1 MDLGEFITALIRSF
15 IEGIRRN
22 KLPVSFSLVALV
34 LTTAFAL
41 TSNFDERPRYRK
53 FVLPEIEKA
62 ENQFFYQMRQAEQET
77 EEPARALYFLEG
89 HRRARNV
96 IQVLES
102 EHPMT
107 EDGKKAQ
114 FELLRYYMLVDEQL
128 AIIRTEMSN
137 NDSYDYI
144 GEWKRANAQLL
155 PIREQ
160 WLRWLNASDRPSS

>member
-1 MDLGEFITALIRSF
+1 MDLSEFITALLRSI

-22 KLPVSFSLVALV
+22 KLPVCLSLVALV

-41 TSNFDERPRYRK
+41 TSNFDERPRYRR

-62 ENQFFYQMRQAEQET
+62 ETQFFDQMREAEHET
-77 EEPARALYFLEG
+77 QEPARALYFLEG
-89 HRRARNV
+89 HRRAKNV
-96 IQVLES
+96 LRVVES

-114 FELLRYYMLVDEQL
+114 FELLRYYTLLDEQL
-128 AIIRTEMSN
+128 AIIRTEMST

-144 GEWKRANAQLL
+144 GAWKQANAQLQ
-155 PIREQ
+155 PIRDR
-160 WLRWLNASDRPSS
+160 WLRWLNASNR

>member
-1 MDLGEFITALIRSF
+1 MDLSEFITALLRS
-15 IEGIRRN
+15 IVEGIRRN
-22 KLPVSFSLVALV
+22 KLPVCLSLVALV

-41 TSNFDERPRYRK
+41 TSNFDERPRYRR

-62 ENQFFYQMRQAEQET
+62 ETQFFNQMREAENET

-89 HRRARNV
+89 HRRAKNV

-114 FELLRYYMLVDEQL
+114 SELLRYYTLLDEQL

-155 PIREQ
+155 PIREH
-160 WLRWLNASDRPSS
+160 WLGWLNSSNR

>member
-1 MDLGEFITALIRSF
+1 MDLSEFITALLRS
-15 IEGIRRN
+15 IVEGIRRN
-22 KLPVSFSLVALV
+22 KLPVCLSVVALV

-41 TSNFDERPRYRK
+41 TSNFDERPRYRR

-62 ENQFFYQMRQAEQET
+62 EKQFFAQMREAEAET

-89 HRRARNV
+89 HRRVKNV

-102 EHPMT
+102 QHPMT

-114 FELLRYYMLVDEQL
+114 FELLRYYTLLDEQL
-128 AIIRTEMSN
+128 AIIRTEMST

-155 PIREQ
+155 PIREH
-160 WLRWLNASDRPSS
+160 WLRWLNSSNR

>member
-1 MDLGEFITALIRSF
+1 MDLSEFITALLRS
-15 IEGIRRN
+15 IVEGIRRN
-22 KLPVSFSLVALV
+22 KLPVCLSLVALV

-41 TSNFDERPRYRK
+41 TSNFDERPRYRR

-62 ENQFFYQMRQAEQET
+62 ETQFFNQMREAENET

-89 HRRARNV
+89 HRRAKNV

-114 FELLRYYMLVDEQL
+114 SELLRYYTLLDEQF
-128 AIIRTEMSN
+128 AIIRTEMST

-144 GEWKRANAQLL
+144 GDWKRANAQLL
-155 PIREQ
+155 PIRQE
-160 WLRWLNASDRPSS
+160 WLRWLNGSNR

>member
-1 MDLGEFITALIRSF
+1 MELSEFITALLRS
-15 IEGIRRN
+15 ILEGIRRN
-22 KLPVSFSLVALV
+22 KLPVCLSLVALV

-41 TSNFDERPRYRK
+41 TSNFDERPRYRR

-62 ENQFFYQMRQAEQET
+62 ETQFFAQMREAEHET

-96 IQVLES
+96 IRVLES

-114 FELLRYYMLVDEQL
+114 SELLRYYTLLDEQL
-128 AIIRTEMSN
+128 AIIRTEMST
-137 NDSYDYI
+137 NDSYDYV

-155 PIREQ
+155 PIRQ
-160 WLRWLNASDRPSS
+160 RWLRWLNAPNR

>member
-1 MDLGEFITALIRSF
+1 MDLSEFITALFRSI

-22 KLPVSFSLVALV
+22 KLPVCLSLVAVV

-41 TSNFDERPRYRK
+41 TSNFDERPRYRR

-62 ENQFFYQMRQAEQET
+62 ETQFFNQMREAEHET

-89 HRRARNV
+89 HRRAKNV

-114 FELLRYYMLVDEQL
+114 FELLRYYTLVDEQL

-155 PIREQ
+155 PIREH
-160 WLRWLNASDRPSS
+160 WLRWLNAPNR